1 METEEQAGHDGL
13 AAQGVVQPV
22 LGYGLIALNTV
33 KLYLLAETFACRM
46 NKQVISSQSCAN

>member
-22 LGYGLIALNTV
+22 LGYGLIALNTENCIFWP
-33 KLYLLAETFACRM
+33 KHLHAE
-46 NKQVISSQSCAN
+46 